1 MDEKSLL
8 DADFTKSDDSFDNF
22 GKEAQQA
29 LGYNKAFAKTEKDDN
44 QVLRDLVKFH
54 KGYLNSQNI
63 QSDTFSDQQVLLDLS
78 QQVASKGMLDQFPI
92 LKNVLIREKQ
102 NQARDSVYG
111 DGALGNLYW
120 TAAPFQ
126 GLEKGTYM
134 AGGMTAGTVGAIGD
148 YTGISTP
155 GSDSIAESLMRVA
168 GESGGPVKSLKD
180 GTLLQPFTFDFDDN
194 GNLTGEAQSFGGKLQ
209 NTVDFGLN
217 AIGEV
222 VPTMGLVIFGGGAGQ
237 KVARKLLKVSPE
249 VLQKKVV
256 GKALNKEITR
266 LQKSTLA
273 GKSSNLSPYRTALL
287 NDRGKAYAALGREG
301 QQVASAYM
309 AAWGNVV
316 GATMTSGTLG
326 VGEVYN
332 TLIPYTRLPKSHQEH
347 IDVDDAVGYSL
358 LFGAAIG
365 GLDALMPSK
374 VGGALIKK
382 FYPKKSIISTADVAR
397 ADNMVRK
404 SLIKATTMGMAVE
417 GSTEAAQEFLN
428 MTAEKFAK
436 ARQVGEEG
444 FVEDLGDSVSF
455 DFTDQEMWQLVDA
468 GALGM
473 VGGGFAGLAITQ
485 LDNSVQL
492 PKRIKQ
498 KQEFDDAIA
507 AARQRNNLVR
517 SDLKQ
522 EIEDK
527 ARAQFERKT
536 LAEGDSVVLP
546 NGQEAT
552 FIRPIGDGRG
562 LVSYTDQE
570 GKVKNVKLAMPLIT
584 LNSDLT
590 SNVVTRAERREAIE
604 NVDLIDQQAPE
615 TTETPSVIDELKAEA
630 DVAQES
636 SEDEA
641 EDKEEE
647 PKENLKAKFRD
658 TPVEGV
664 DNLTKGDELAY
675 TLLSKGGIYDK
686 DITTDRLIDG
696 EVTDG
701 LKGEIDTTLYNSW
714 WKNTYDTKFES
725 QPSKGAMIEAFRRAH
740 KIKHPTGR
748 PTEGDKKAEQTRAEA
763 EKAKQQTEEKKEA
776 EKEKAEIDKKE
787 ADRNARI
794 VNLGKSNYET
804 GSKIR
809 ITQARANNAAQYIP
823 ERSLGAEFTV
833 ESVDDEN
840 GVVIISDGQ
849 GGTYRADPRDFTNPI
864 KEASTPKTSDPKDV
878 PAFQKE
884 EVKMQGKD
892 MSALPELKNG
902 TYVVQFG
909 SKKSVIIVEEN
920 GWRFRKG
927 SLSGE
932 DVSRPNT
939 FGELIQRGSYGIYDV
954 TSVRFEDEYIV
965 NVNFDGVAFNYALN
979 KDAPQEIRTE
989 PIPIKGDEDNGK
1001 WVFQGQTTDLLDP
1014 EQTHLQVRDI
1024 NKIEGVQKKEEI
1036 QNLTEYKA
1044 TKKNQK
1050 ARPDLPGKNQK
1061 PSGNQSNAVIAI
1073 LHKPSGQVFVRSVKK
1088 SKGSLS
1094 IYKFNRPRTD
1104 KISALPSAYAL
1115 DYNKLPSE
1123 FQTLEVVLFSSRP
1136 GTLRLNL
1143 QSEQEYRNWIDSIP
1157 VIEFQEKKRDPSN
1170 HPRANQLQ
1178 EQYEETGEFTDEFA
1192 LHFDLAYVGK
1202 GITYYTDEATEELLV
1217 NESIGVYVPAKG
1229 KRRAWHYIKTDQ
1241 IVEQLGEAVQPTLD
1255 KIDAVIKGEKTLA
1268 DLNDDVEVMAG
1279 HIKFLQFGEGVED
1292 SSKNPQID
1300 TRTLSE
1306 FYNTEEKAGKP
1317 LISER
1322 NKKAIAGAFV
1332 ESLYR
1337 QKKRRSENETS
1348 GSQETSLGED
1358 ESGNEKLVNI
1368 GGGESISQGLEAT
1381 EIDTIIEQLDF
1392 NGKEPVEI
1400 ARMAFFPNF
1409 TNDQL
1414 RIIYNAGQQI
1424 DVEATTEQV
1433 VQQLGIQIE
1442 AIKDLPRVAPEA
1454 RGTLTTVHD
1463 MVANTDA
1470 LANPNSP
1477 DATAIGVSAAA
1488 VKYLGQNFTPQQI
1501 DEEIAKSSP
1510 SVSFSSDQAFDAEIA
1525 EYKKLQIP
1533 VRNLFETA
1541 VKNVNSELELS
1552 DQQKELL
1559 STAYSSILKSVR
1571 LPSESLFEVEDAFF
1585 AIAEAFN
1592 QNGALAFGAMEDA
1605 MTPDIQ
1611 ELKDKVFDKEGNDV
1625 TEQTLDIFFEFLKSV
1640 KGQVLKE
1647 NTGHYTMLM
1656 HEHLGFATTP
1666 LILPH
1671 SGFAKEQLE
1680 TGAIENVT
1688 SAPNKPPVENMQD
1701 PVGGQSLPIMED
1713 VNEQTIKHADNVAR
1727 AQKSNLVQFAA
1738 VSNEQRTINDA
1749 AMEEVFPSD
1758 LPGSNFSAVA
1768 LQSINAILNKEGTVE
1783 GKNFGGEMV
1792 NVLTQMLDARN
1803 SQGLPSIRFD
1813 NTTPLDAEP
1822 GYHTRGQFLPDPERP
1837 TVFINPDYYLGDND
1851 SIGEPF
1857 PLTGSKERD
1866 ILMLIAMHELWH
1878 GTMEEALHAHEAKI
1892 SRDEVSELQE
1902 TIDLIDEVIDQARSA
1917 STGTRFSSLFIKSN
1931 KNSRREILNRAWN
1944 RRDFAEF
1951 LSGIEVSEDLQ
1962 NRIDKNGKGFINNL
1976 LDALYGAYLKL
1987 LKAIG
1992 IETDGTALKALLD
2005 LNRQLDARHRLL
2017 EPQDNAYAIPVD
2029 ELAAMEDS
2037 SNNILPDTEKVTEA
2051 GQIGVDKK
2059 QLMALLGPTM
2069 YEKPIAQV
2077 AVKELLQNSFDAVKT
2092 RINLT
2097 DNKDSGKIDIDVDR
2111 EARVIK
2117 ITDDGMGMTP
2127 DIVKNAFLNIGGTN
2141 KEGLDVGERSGGF
2154 GLAKVQFLL
2163 GSDYVKVTTVR
2174 DGKMTELNATA
2185 DQLYND
2191 NFEITTSRTSEPNG
2205 TTVEVKIPSEYTTA
2219 TGETKRI
2226 SFFWDAG
2233 DIEALGKPLI
2243 GNVDV
2248 TLKLRNYSDDV
2259 VEPEVVE
2266 IGNNAN
2272 LPPLF
2277 TNVAFDW
2284 GTAEVYISENKPD
2297 RGYPKHE
2304 ILSSGVYQF
2313 NEDFT
2318 IDPNDT
2324 WTDNIPYDIIVNI
2337 KPGVATNAEQYPFNN
2352 QREGFKPTVTEDV
2365 KSLRFYLAKF
2375 ASGEAD
2381 KAAKQRFDG
2390 IIGLP
2395 KIDPDAVLTEEERNK
2410 IFGEIADLRESNED
2424 RREDAVSNE
2433 LEQWLGQDIKIT
2445 KDGISDKDDNQL
2457 FSKEDFKS
2465 SFKADEEI
2473 QEQPKMDIGK
2483 FDPSQPQYH
2492 NNTTTDYTKTKG
2504 AIEFFS
2510 DIGSVVHDL
2519 VRFAGDRF
2527 GYRYEVLKSPPSK
2540 KYFAGVSI
2548 DKGYGGVHVND
2559 PFKAVFINP
2568 LSFNP
2573 SNKEEAAGLM
2583 LHIALHEIAHTTQKN
2598 EGAPFTSELARVYAL
2613 MYQTERYGYYEGL
2626 FRSVFTRHFET
2637 YKNLINE
2644 YDKLS
2649 TKNIAE
2655 SFTGDTVEGFQDRD
2669 SEGDAS
2675 DARTGELPEGGS
2687 RGDKGSTQESADQT
2701 GEVIQSQLGHTDAR
2715 LIRAKTRTH
2724 ISIEKVGDDQFKI
2737 TGLAQDEVLTARE
2750 IREGLVRLKA
2760 MPSRVGVLKLDENG
2774 KPLVKKL
2781 IQSGDSS
2788 INIPEG
2794 AGDLFMELANEA
2806 MQLESLSD
2814 SEVFGTPPVRSS
2826 NFTSQ
2831 GSGNNLFYLPK
2842 DVLVN
2847 PQRTAQL
2854 KKQLKETA
2862 KRLDDRFNLGLF
2874 ESTLKRRQDKGFKGG
2889 LFNEVEAMG
2898 YIYDAIKNPPKKV
2911 EYHIFREGTETELIP
2926 VSELEAYNVD
2936 DVAEMSDQMDLNFQ
2950 GKVDNSLNYIV
2961 IENATPDLQKGQIL
2975 PKHKANMYRDAGVM
2989 FMRYDEYLKEK
3000 EAGEEVVEDIP
3011 DVVYKES
3018 TITANQTLVKYL
3030 AYYFPWGSDNLK
3042 DYSDLVDRAFKR
3054 LGIPKHRIRKEI
3066 DSIENL
3072 FAITP
3077 NGKRGKFQW
3086 LAINRGLKIPPNQIG
3101 DFMSDPTVSPAQG
3114 LQGNVMPEEN
3124 SKALAKATAASVNE
3138 SSIPVAYAAQTIRQ
3152 ILGNPDLSVDEIW
3165 NVFLKGKTPT
3175 KKLNELIKQYGEEM
3189 EYQTIELHKNSENTR
3204 DQARVEA
3211 IKRIENQIKHILKQT
3226 ADIDSDLDPTR
3237 PGSIESRIAKF
3248 EERTILDES
3257 HLFDRSKYGDEIRSR
3272 IDAYASTTAQAIIE
3286 ETGEEETDIILNAY
3300 RNITGKGKTDE
3311 DFHDS
3316 LDRVMSSSS
3325 GGGIA
3330 SNKIADL
3337 ILEVSKID
3345 NIQALNAEAIY
3356 KIIRPSFN
3364 NEGRAVILSAVM
3376 ADRKDL
3382 IYLAKISQST
3392 DMKAR
3397 RDLNAKLQTLARANM
3412 NELKVLDS
3420 ENSSS
3425 YFPTGNQFEKD
3436 IQKIFVKDRIELLK
3450 AQDEK
3455 ENAIKKQLVYQELFN
3470 EFDVESKRLLM
3481 LLGHNPA
3488 KQLNDGDKFPVMTK
3502 VDGEYVM
3509 SEITVQMSNL
3519 MQFEN
3524 FEELKTAI
3532 SLNKQYLRDQE
3543 GNEDNDYRYVK
3554 QMVMNAEIMPIWN
3567 AQYETGGMFRL
3578 HSLKSARERF
3588 QTAGP
3593 LGRQIAQMILQFE
3606 NGYRR
3611 YTPQIKAMAR
3621 TWNEAFDD
3629 ARNAFGYSEGHL
3641 FMDDVI
3647 GKTIKWNEDQ
3657 PQLSGDKE
3665 TFLEEAWKY
3674 ASALVP
3680 SEQLTVDARE
3690 ALDALWSEYE
3700 RSADFHRE
3708 IAEQLGL
3715 KVADEKVTLR
3725 DPMGRPY
3732 ETKKEVKGKGRE
3744 AYGTYLFRDAITRG
3758 YLTVPRLLRS
3768 DYIQTIVTEMP
3779 KYGWATEVSDGVKD
3793 FSWKFLGEVMKSK
3806 EVDQAT
3812 KAQQVEDATNT
3823 LVNDYI
3829 WERFMLPYI
3838 RNTSPR
3844 ELFDQPKKGL
3854 KVPRSE
3860 LMKAWEATAGK
3871 SGADA
3876 FNTWVEVLYDNLG
3889 TGKKDRS
3896 DFVQFKYNIL
3906 KTYKGRFNRL
3916 KKSVSNMGKQGVDSS
3931 IAMAGHLMDS
3941 RSQDAIIPAEF
3952 LRYTTYDEVTSPAL
3966 LAKTLENVYFG
3977 RNGEKLKNTLEQ
3989 LAGKNGE
3996 MTVKMQKLRSLA
4008 SYVGAIPN
4016 PTGKQKFTRQQ
4027 RTKAYEVLETDPEFE
4042 NVPGKTG
4049 KEKFENLKNT
4059 ESIMKSV
4066 FGSEVGEGATKHLN
4080 AYLNGDLGPFQDEK
4094 MFYELL
4100 GLNAYFVLNQP
4111 KSGVTNLMSIW
4122 DFDSK
4127 YGGMGKASMAAQL
4140 FGSWT
4145 AASEIL
4151 GGIMANFGVDIGT
4164 KGYESDIL
4172 MPLFFNTYEN
4182 DLGFKRATLNVGSG
4196 AVKRSVLFGKD
4207 FRYDILRPLKA
4218 AMDYDP
4224 RRGSQVKNEEGRRK
4238 YAPFSGRTLFL
4249 KPFSYFGALAN
4260 HSIAVANARMVS
4272 NLVHEVATY
4281 IEQVNAIQAENGGAL
4296 LPEDYQVTSEEL
4308 GKKLSDKIAYDRLNL
4323 DLEVYGLG
4331 TISNL
4336 ARDYLNR
4343 RSKGD
4348 KRILTKEQVIVS
4360 GFVGQNEVALE
4371 GGFATTPAM
4380 LNSKYMRWAAPLQK
4394 WALNKV
4400 KNMNEAPR
4408 DVKTGKFDAQAALL
4422 MLANIIALKI
4432 PLGLAY
4438 TFFWSDWYDEE
4449 LLGKASPLRPLSK
4462 KAMIPL
4468 IGPFLEGDP
4477 ANNMKAM
4484 LERTARAGN
4493 VGGMALD
4500 FANTMYNGMDTYSY
4514 NRGFTLDSR
4523 ILLASQV
4530 TNIGQAL
4537 RNWVHMDF
4545 QWDYAN
4551 VTRPLLYS
4559 MGMNGPLQQYN
4570 LFANFLGHDS
4580 EERRISTQIGNRH
4593 KLRAGIHTLGI
4604 ESRPMVGGG
4613 IGKTRFSAAVRR
4625 MERSAEADDYK
4636 GFNKAY
4642 EEAIEASIDRGDDD
4656 PEDAVIKAF
4665 KRRNLKT
4672 GISRYK
4678 LSDEEWNGI
4687 LNLYEKEAAQS
4698 LIDSMNAH
4706 DKYVDIL
4713 DASKPKKF
4721 KPKPVLQPATYDE
4734 LIRRSLSF

>member
-1 MDEKSLL
+1 MDERNL
-8 DADFTKSDDSFDNF
+8 ADFDYATGDRKLFSIPPEQPRMSEMT
-22 GKEAQQA
+22 KEAEQA
-29 LGYNKAFAKTEKDDN
+29 LFAETKEEKDSRYRN
-44 QVLRDLVKFH
+44 QKRILLKAH
-54 KGYLNSQNI
+54 KGYLDSQGV
-63 QSDTFSDQQVLLDLS
+63 DTSNLNDLAIRLDLAKTIVS
-78 QQVASKGMLDQFPI
+78 SG
-92 LKNVLIREKQ
+92 
-102 NQARDSVYG
+102 
-111 DGALGNLYW
+111 GNLSDFPAIKEEYKQ
-120 TAAPFQ
+120 AEIQADRDRFGGFYAPLVPLRGF
-126 GLEKGTYM
+126 EKGTYM
-134 AGGMTAGTVGAIGD
+134 AGGMAAGTVGAIGD

-155 GSDSIAESLMRVA
+155 GSDSIAESLMRKA
-168 GESGGPVKSLKD
+168 GQSGGPVKSLRD
-180 GTLLQPFTFDFDDN
+180 GTLVQPFTDQGFWS
-194 GNLTGEAQSFGGKLQ
+194 QLQ

-217 AIGEV
+217 AVGEV
-222 VPTMGLVIFGGGAGQ
+222 IPTMGMVIFGGGAGQ
-237 KVARKLLKVSPE
+237 KVFQKALKVSPE

-301 QQVASAYM
+301 QQVANAYM
-309 AAWGNVV
+309 AAWGNVA
-316 GATMTSGTLG
+316 GATMASGTLG

-404 SLIKATTMGMAVE
+404 SLIKAMTMGAAVE
-417 GSTEAAQEFLN
+417 GTTEAAQEFLN

-444 FVEDLGDSVSF
+444 FVGFVEDLGDSVSF
-455 DFTDQEMWQLVDA
+455 DFTDQEMWQLIDA

-473 VGGGFAGLAITQ
+473 VGGGIAGLGITA
-485 LDNSVQL
+485 LDNTVQL

-507 AARQRNNLVR
+507 AARQRNELVR

-536 LAEGDSVVLP
+536 LAEGDSVILP

-584 LNSDLT
+584 LNSDLK
-590 SNVVTRAERREAIE
+590 SNVVTRAERRQAIE
-604 NVDLIDQQAPE
+604 NVDLVNQQAPE

-675 TLLSKGGIYDK
+675 TLLDKGGVYDK
-686 DITTDRLIDG
+686 DITTNRLIDG
-696 EVTDG
+696 EITDG

-748 PTEGDKKAEQTRAEA
+748 PTEGDKKAEQTKAEA

-776 EKEKAEIDKKE
+776 EKEKVEASKQE

-833 ESVDDEN
+833 ESVDNEN

-864 KEASTPKTSDPKDV
+864 KVASTPTTADPKDV

-909 SKKSVIIVEEN
+909 SKKSVIIVEEE

-927 SLSGE
+927 NLSGE
-932 DVSRPNT
+932 DASRPST

-954 TSVRFEDEYIV
+954 TSVRFEDEYII

-979 KDAPQEIRTE
+979 KDSPQEIRTE

-1001 WVFQGQTTDLLDP
+1001 WVFQGETTDLLDP

-1024 NKIEGVQKKEEI
+1024 NKIEGVQKNEEI

-1123 FQTLEVVLFSSRP
+1123 FQPLEVVLFSSRP

-1192 LHFDLAYVGK
+1192 LYFDLAYVGE
-1202 GITYYTDEATEELLV
+1202 GITYYTDEATKELLV
-1217 NESIGVYVPAKG
+1217 DESIGVYVPAKG

-1292 SSKNPQID
+1292 GSKNPQID

-1332 ESLYR
+1332 ESLYK
-1337 QKKRRSENETS
+1337 QKKRRAENETS

-1392 NGKEPVEI
+1392 NGKEPIEI
-1400 ARMAFFPNF
+1400 GRMAFFPNF

-1424 DVEATTEQV
+1424 DVEATTEKV

-1510 SVSFSSDQAFDAEIA
+1510 SVSLSSDQAFDAEIA

-1571 LPSESLFEVEDAFF
+1571 LPSESLLEIEDAFL
-1585 AIAEAFN
+1585 AIADAFN

-1611 ELKDKVFDKEGNDV
+1611 ELKDKAFDREGNDV

-1768 LQSINAILNKEGTVE
+1768 LQSINDILNKEGTVE

-1792 NVLTQMLDARN
+1792 KVLTQMLDARN

-1902 TIDLIDEVIDQARSA
+1902 TIDLIDEVIDQARDA
-1917 STGTRFSSLFIKSN
+1917 STGTKFSSLFIKSN

-2277 TNVAFDW
+2277 TNVTFDW

-2324 WTDNIPYDIIVNI
+2324 WGENIPYDIIVNI
-2337 KPGVATNAEQYPFNN
+2337 RPGVATNAEQYPFNN
-2352 QREGFKPTVTEDV
+2352 QREGFKPTVKEDI

-2395 KIDPDAVLTEEERNK
+2395 KIDPEAVLTEEERNK
-2410 IFGEIADLRESNED
+2410 IFGEIADLREGNED
-2424 RREDAVSNE
+2424 RKEDADSNE
-2433 LEQWLGQDIKIT
+2433 LENWLGQDIKIT
-2445 KDGISDKDDNQL
+2445 KDGISDKDDKQL

-2473 QEQPKMDIGK
+2473 QEQPKMDIGN
-2483 FDPSQPQYH
+2483 FDPKQPQYH
-2492 NNTTTDYTKTKG
+2492 NNTTTDYTKIKG

-2510 DIGSVVHDL
+2510 DIGSVVHNL

-2598 EGAPFTSELARVYAL
+2598 EGAPFTSELARVYAS

-2675 DARTGELPEGGS
+2675 DARTGELSEAGS
-2687 RGDKGSTQESADQT
+2687 RGDKGSTQESADRT

-2737 TGLAQDEVLTARE
+2737 TGLAQDEILTARE

-3011 DVVYKES
+3011 DVAYKES

-3030 AYYFPWGSDNLK
+3030 AYYFPWGSNNLK

-3793 FSWKFLGEVMKSK
+3793 FSWNFLGEVMKSK

-4484 LERTARAGN
+4484 LERVARAGN

-4625 MERSAEADDYK
+4625 MERAAEADDYK

-4721 KPKPVLQPATYDE
+4721 KPKPTLQPATYDE